1 VFGIVRRKSHGL
13 MARSEFNQGVEHFKA
28 AATHAARGTG
38 AAVGP
43 RIESARDRV
52 QPAAGKVRNAATG
65 SWGSAV
71 AALAPLAAAATEG
84 ARQAGK
90 KPAKASE
97 ATKKNMKQ
105 LDKKAG
111 KVLAKKADK
120 ALGKNKKQSGGRS
133 KLFGLGIAGL
143 AVGAVAAAMM
153 RKRQQEQWDEY
164 DPSQPIGAVGSESMP
179 ASMSP
184 EPTTSISSVTNE
196 VDQTSSS
203 LHSPTVAK
211 MAGGDSPAS

>member
-1 VFGIVRRKSHGL
+1 MFGIMRRKSHGL

-90 KPAKASE
+90 KPAKSSE

-111 KVLAKKADK
+111 KV
-120 ALGKNKKQSGGRS
+120 LGKNKKQSGGRS

-184 EPTTSISSVTNE
+184 EPTSSISSVTNE

>member
-1 VFGIVRRKSHGL
+1 MFGIVRRKSHGL

-90 KPAKASE
+90 KPAKSSE

-111 KVLAKKADK
+111 KV
-120 ALGKNKKQSGGRS
+120 LGKNKKQSGGRS

-184 EPTTSISSVTNE
+184 EPTSSISSVTNE

>member
-1 VFGIVRRKSHGL
+1 MRRKSHGL

-90 KPAKASE
+90 KPAKSSE

-111 KVLAKKADK
+111 KV
-120 ALGKNKKQSGGRS
+120 LGKNKKQSGGRS

-184 EPTTSISSVTNE
+184 EPTSSISSVTNE